1 MNDKKIE
8 ELDSKFQEIRNT
20 EIQKKEE
27 NIKNSVEK
35 KNANEIIIFN

>member
-35 KNANEIIIFN
+35 KMQTKS